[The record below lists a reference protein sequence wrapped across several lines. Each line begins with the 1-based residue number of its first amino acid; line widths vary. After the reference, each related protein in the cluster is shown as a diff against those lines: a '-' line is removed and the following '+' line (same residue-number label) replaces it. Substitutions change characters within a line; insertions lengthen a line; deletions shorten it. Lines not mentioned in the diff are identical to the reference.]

1 MLAGVVPGADRTDFW
16 PPDQVPETFLLLEQ
30 AIFGA
35 DEVPQVGLL
44 SAGRSEQLQGFR
56 IVAGLLLI
64 SAAVWHTK
72 AFALFTSDPGF
83 LVIPLTLLFWV
94 LAQMCYERLMQ

>member
-1 MLAGVVPGADRTDFW
+1 MISAEVPRGRGLSVLRLLVSQIFDLWIRI
-16 PPDQVPETFLLLEQ
+16 QRRSFLLQ
-30 AIFGA
+30 RATFGA

-72 AFALFTSDPGF
+72 ALHF
-83 LVIPLTLLFWV
+83 LLLTRV
-94 LAQMCYERLMQ
+94 SM